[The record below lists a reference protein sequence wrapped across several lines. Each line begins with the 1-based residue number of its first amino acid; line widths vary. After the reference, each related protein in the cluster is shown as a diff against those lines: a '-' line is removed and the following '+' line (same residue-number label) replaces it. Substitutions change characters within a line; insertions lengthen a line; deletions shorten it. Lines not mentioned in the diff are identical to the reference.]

1 MEDSDIERIT
11 REIDKFF
18 HADISP
24 SLLDTLAG
32 STDYWDNRE
41 DFINY
46 VKYWIRELQPG
57 TSLLFDLLYRDYVY
71 VKFLEDLDG
80 RDGEV

>member
-1 MEDSDIERIT
+1 MEDSEIERVT
-11 REIDKFF
+11 REIDSHF
-18 HADISP
+18 HGDVS
-24 SLLDTLAG
+24 STMLDDLVG
-32 STDYWDNRE
+32 NSDYWDNRE

-46 VKYWIRELQPG
+46 IKYWIRELQPG

-71 VKFLEDLDG
+71 VKFLEHLDG